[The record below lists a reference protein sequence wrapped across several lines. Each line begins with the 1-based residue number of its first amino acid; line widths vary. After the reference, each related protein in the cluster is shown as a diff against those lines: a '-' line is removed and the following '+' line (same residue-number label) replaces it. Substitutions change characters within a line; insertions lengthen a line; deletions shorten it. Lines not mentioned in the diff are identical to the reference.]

1 MAVECAHLAGHAAPP
16 PPPEL
21 LQDDDDDDED
31 EEADGGEE
39 AAAAP
44 NAMVCRAAPIN
55 RWAAPLLW
63 SLGKV
68 YCCHGDGGVYSACEE
83 DQNRWA
89 KVRWGGHDGE
99 RILSVA
105 ADAARALMANEKS
118 DCSCTVRVAVELVF
132 GSPEDTPPSTSTVLS
147 ASTQTQSEAIES
159 TSDLREIVVC
169 SAEVVARA
177 AAESEVDLDA
187 IE

>member
-39 AAAAP
+39 TAAAP

-63 SLGKV
+63 SLGKG
-68 YCCHGDGGVYSACEE
+68 YCCHSDGGGVYSACEE

-147 ASTQTQSEAIES
+147 ASTQVVER
-159 TSDLREIVVC
+159 SDLREIVVC

-187 IE
+187 VE

>member
-1 MAVECAHLAGHAAPP
+1 M
-16 PPPEL
+16 
-21 LQDDDDDDED
+21 
-31 EEADGGEE
+31 
-39 AAAAP
+39 
-44 NAMVCRAAPIN
+44 
-55 RWAAPLLW
+55 
-63 SLGKV
+63 
-68 YCCHGDGGVYSACEE
+68 YSACEE

-118 DCSCTVRVAVELVF
+118 DGSTVRVALELVF
-132 GSPEDTPPSTSTVLS
+132 GSPDDTPPSTSTVLS
-147 ASTQTQSEAIES
+147 ASTQVVER
-159 TSDLREIVVC
+159 SDLREIVVC

-187 IE
+187 VE